1 MGNDLLSNYELG
13 LKYYKGIGVKIDYQK
28 AKEFFEKSINDG
40 YASAYHYLGMIYY
53 NGNGV
58 QTNHVKAKE
67 CFEKADAD
75 NNIFSSYYLGK
86 IYYWGDGVEKN
97 YEKANEYKNK
107 ILGKPFFAKQN
118 TEIENFYSVIDFESA
133 IKKYASDLQKK
144 IQNEFKSLY
153 GNEF

>member
-28 AKEFFEKSINDG
+28 AKEFFEK
-40 YASAYHYLGMIYY
+40 
-53 NGNGV
+53 
-58 QTNHVKAKE
+58 

-133 IKKYASDLQKK
+133 SKKYASDLQKK